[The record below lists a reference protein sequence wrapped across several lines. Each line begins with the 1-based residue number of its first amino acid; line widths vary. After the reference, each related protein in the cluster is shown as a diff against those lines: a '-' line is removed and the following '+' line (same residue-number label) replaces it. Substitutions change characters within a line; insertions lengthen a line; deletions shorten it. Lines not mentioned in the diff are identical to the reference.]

1 MNFTSNKETHIAVCL
16 ENQVLS
22 GELGARAASSVNYS
36 HKPFPAYDPTLS
48 SVHWT
53 GIHIQR

>member
-1 MNFTSNKETHIAVCL
+1 MNLTSNKENHIAVCL

-22 GELGARAASSVNYS
+22 DELGARAASSVNYS
-36 HKPFPAYDPTLS
+36 HKPFPAYDPIPS
-48 SVHWT
+48 SVRCT